1 MENMSKGTRY
11 DKDWEQHIV
20 GTLPT
25 GQIQLFVGRHL
36 MHEVTS
42 PQAFEMLRERE
53 LIVAHAELTT
63 AVTDHVIPT
72 DNANRPFKDGQ
83 AETMMAQL
91 ETNTKEFGIPY
102 CAVASGF
109 QGVCHVTFPEQGII
123 WPGQLVVCGDS
134 HTCTYGAFGA
144 IAFGIGT
151 TQVSHVLATQTMAM
165 DKLKV
170 RQINLTGKLGVG
182 VTAKDVALNIIR
194 VLGVDG
200 GVGFAYEFAGEVIER
215 MSMEER
221 LTLCNLAVEGGA
233 RLGYINPDQT
243 TFDYLKDCA
252 KAPKEFDKAVA
263 YWNSIKSDSEA
274 EFDDVVELEVDT
286 LEPMVTWGVNPEQ
299 GVTVTETVPPL
310 DLFEGKAKD
319 EAKDALSYMGL
330 IAGAEIVGQKVDVVF
345 IGSCTNGRLSD
356 LVAAAKI
363 LKGKKVSVKTL
374 VVPGSEAVKAEAEKL
389 GLDKIFVEAGAQW
402 RNAGCSMCLAMNP
415 DKLIKDQRSASTSN
429 RNFKGRQGSPT
440 GRTHLV
446 SPFTAAAT
454 AIEGA
459 ITDPRKYLLE
469 DATTRGD
476 KE

>member
-1 MENMSKGTRY
+1 MSKGTLY
-11 DKDWEQHIV
+11 DKVWEQHIV

-25 GQIQLFVGRHL
+25 GQIQIFVGRHL

-53 LIVAHAELTT
+53 LNVSHPELTT

-72 DNANRPFKDGQ
+72 ENANRPFKDGQ
-83 AETMMAQL
+83 AETMMSQL

-102 CAVASGF
+102 CSVGSGS

-144 IAFGIGT
+144 LAFGIGT

-170 RQINLTGKLGVG
+170 RKINITGELSVG
-182 VTAKDVALNIIR
+182 VTAKDVALHIIR

-200 GVGFAYEFAGEVIER
+200 GVGYAYEFTGEVIEN

-221 LTLCNLAVEGGA
+221 MTLCNLAVEGGA
-233 RLGYINPDQT
+233 RSGYINPDQIT
-243 TFDYLKDCA
+243 YEYLKGKA
-252 KAPKEFDKAVA
+252 KAPVDFDKAIS
-263 YWNSIKSDSEA
+263 YWESIKSDETA
-274 EFDDVVELEVDT
+274 EYDDIVEMSVED

-299 GVTVTETVPPL
+299 GVTVSEKVPAL
-310 DLFEGKAKD
+310 DLFSGKAKE
-319 EAKDALSYMGL
+319 EATDALAYMGL
-330 IAGAEIVGQKVDVVF
+330 SAEQDIVGQKVDVVF

-356 LVAAAKI
+356 LVAAAEI
-363 LKGKKVSVKTL
+363 LKGKKVKVKTL
-374 VVPGSEAVKAEAEKL
+374 VVPGSEAVKLEAEKI
-389 GLDKIFVEAGAQW
+389 GLDKVFIDAGCQW

-415 DKLIKDQRSASTSN
+415 DKLVGQERSASTSN
-429 RNFKGRQGSPT
+429 RNFKGRQGSPS

-446 SPFTAAAT
+446 SPYTAAAT
-454 AIEGA
+454 AIEGV
-459 ITDPRKYLLE
+459 ISDPRKYLSDE
-469 DATTRGD
+469 NTVRGD
-476 KE
+476 AE